1 MVQVIGWVPS
11 RLCES
16 TYIYIYIGVPIMRVQ
31 RRSLH
36 SL

>member
-16 TYIYIYIGVPIMRVQ
+16 TYIYIGVPIMRVQ